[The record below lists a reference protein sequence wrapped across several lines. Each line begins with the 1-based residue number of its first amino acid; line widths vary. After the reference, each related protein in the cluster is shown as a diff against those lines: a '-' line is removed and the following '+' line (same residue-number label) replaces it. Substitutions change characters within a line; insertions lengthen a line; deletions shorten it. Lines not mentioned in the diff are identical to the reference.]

1 MAPATK
7 RMKHL
12 RKLSQKAIINQEQ
25 DNMEEM
31 EQFIILEDSEESDD
45 DSMNE
50 ELTEIEQRIK
60 CVEDLK

>member
-45 DSMNE
+45 VNE
-50 ELTEIEQRIK
+50 RGIDRNRTEDQM
-60 CVEDLK
+60 C